1 MLVLAVKPHVFE
13 HGVVVNKSGVVVFVA
28 SSGCHRVLFCQRI
41 DFMQLLRPGL
51 VVALVAEGIQ
61 IVTCWQKAC
70 ERFIFILCALG
81 LVILIRWKAWCN
93 MGAGMYKLIQ
103 ETQYV

>member
-1 MLVLAVKPHVFE
+1 MELAYFQDNHGVLMLVPAVKPHVFE

-51 VVALVAEGIQ
+51 VVALVAEGI
-61 IVTCWQKAC
+61 
-70 ERFIFILCALG
+70 
-81 LVILIRWKAWCN
+81 
-93 MGAGMYKLIQ
+93 
-103 ETQYV
+103 